1 MNAAMTEFPGAA
13 LLGVKNSITGKL
25 WQSRAGGGG
34 PALERAALALSQRLQ
49 LPPVVAQILADRGV
63 GLDDAEAYL
72 TPTLK
77 ALLPDPDRFQDM
89 TVAVG
94 RLVAAIDQGEQIA
107 VFGDYDVDGATSSA
121 LLRRYLDAVGG
132 NVRAYI
138 PDRMTE
144 GYGPNTA
151 ALLKLHQEGVSLV
164 VTVDCGI
171 TAFAPL
177 AEAQA
182 AGLDVI
188 VVDHHVAESALPA
201 ACAVVNPNRLDETEG
216 HGYLAAV
223 GVSYLLVIA
232 LNRALR
238 AAGHFH
244 TRAEPNLLQW
254 LDLVALGTVAD
265 VVPLIGLNRAFVQQ
279 GLKIIAQR
287 SNTGL
292 AALADVAGVDSRPDT
307 YHLGFILGPRVN
319 AGGRVGQADLGTRLL
334 TSNDPAQAHQL
345 ALQLDGFNKERREIE
360 AAVLEQAVAQVE
372 TLDTSGPVVIAAAE
386 NWHPGVIGIVAA
398 RLRERFDRPACV
410 IAFDGD
416 VGKGSGRSIPGAAL
430 GPAIIAAHQAG
441 LLLNGGGHAMAAGF
455 SVERDQLPEFSAFLA
470 ERIGTEIAHHPLR
483 ATLNI
488 DAVLTPNGANRDFWE
503 AMMQAG
509 PFGAGNAEPR
519 IACPAVRLVKADVVG
534 QNHVRCILSG
544 REGGR
549 LKAIAFRAMDGAL
562 GPALLS
568 AGGQPMHIAGHLRPD
583 DWQGRAGVQLI
594 IDDAAV
600 SV

>member
-1 MNAAMTEFPGAA
+1 LTLKVAPMTVI
-13 LLGVKNSITGKL
+13 LGVEKSVTGKL
-25 WQSRAGGGG
+25 WQSRAKGDT
-34 PALERAALALSQRLQ
+34 EVRDRTALALTQRLQ
-49 LPPVVAQILADRGV
+49 VPHVVAQILADRGIA
-63 GLDDAEAYL
+63 LEHAEAYL
-72 TPTLK
+72 APTLK
-77 ALLPDPDRFQDM
+77 SLLPDPDRFRDM
-89 TVAVG
+89 PAAVA
-94 RLVAAIDQGEQIA
+94 RLIAAIQGGEQIA

-121 LLRRYLDAVGG
+121 LLLRYLAAVGG
-132 NVRAYI
+132 KAEAYI
-138 PDRMTE
+138 PDRMRE
-144 GYGPNTA
+144 GYGPNQA
-151 ALLKLHQEGVSLV
+151 ALLKLHQAGVSLV

-171 TAFAPL
+171 TAFEPL
-177 AEAQA
+177 AAAHA

-188 VVDHHVAESALPA
+188 VLDHHVAEPELPA

-238 AAGHFH
+238 NAGHFNNQ
-244 TRAEPNLLQW
+244 TEPNLLQW

-287 SNTGL
+287 SNPGL

-334 TSNDPAQAHQL
+334 AGNDPEEAHRL
-345 ALQLDGFNKERREIE
+345 AVQLDGFNRDRREIE
-360 AAVLEQAVAQVE
+360 AAVLAEAIAQAE
-372 TLDTSGPVVIAAAE
+372 TIDTTGPVVVVAGD

-410 IAFDGD
+410 IAFAGD
-416 VGKGSGRSIPGAAL
+416 VGKGSGRSIPGVAL
-430 GPAIIAAHQAG
+430 GPAVIAALQAG
-441 LLLNGGGHAMAAGF
+441 LLINGGGHAMAAGF
-455 SVERDQLPEFSAFLA
+455 SLQREQLADFQAFLA
-470 ERIGTEIAHHPLR
+470 ARVGSEMANQPLT

-488 DAVLTPNGANRDFWE
+488 DAVITPHGASRDLWQ

-509 PFGAGNAEPR
+509 PFGAGNSEPR

-562 GPALLS
+562 GPALLAS
-568 AGGQPMHIAGHLRPD
+568 GGQPMHIAGHLRPD
-583 DWQGRAGVQLI
+583 DWQGREGVQLV
-594 IDDAAV
+594 IDDAAF
-600 SV
+600 SI

>member
-1 MNAAMTEFPGAA
+1 MTVI
-13 LLGVKNSITGKL
+13 LGVEKSVTGKL
-25 WQSRAGGGG
+25 WQSRAKGDT
-34 PALERAALALSQRLQ
+34 EVRDRTALALTQRLQ
-49 LPPVVAQILADRGV
+49 VPHVVAQILADRGIA
-63 GLDDAEAYL
+63 LEHAEAYL
-72 TPTLK
+72 APTLK
-77 ALLPDPDRFQDM
+77 SLLPDPDRFRDM
-89 TVAVG
+89 PAAVA
-94 RLVAAIDQGEQIA
+94 RLIAAIQGGEQIA

-121 LLRRYLDAVGG
+121 LLLRYLAAVGG
-132 NVRAYI
+132 KAEAYI
-138 PDRMTE
+138 PDRMRE
-144 GYGPNTA
+144 GYGPNQA
-151 ALLKLHQEGVSLV
+151 ALLKLHQAGVSLV

-171 TAFAPL
+171 TAFEPL
-177 AEAQA
+177 AAAHA

-188 VVDHHVAESALPA
+188 VLDHHVAGPELPA

-238 AAGHFH
+238 NAGHFNNR
-244 TRAEPNLLQW
+244 TEPNLLQW

-287 SNTGL
+287 SNPGL

-334 TSNDPAQAHQL
+334 AGNDPEEAYRL
-345 ALQLDGFNKERREIE
+345 AVQLDGFNRDRREIE
-360 AAVLEQAVAQVE
+360 ADVLAEAIAQAE
-372 TLDTSGPVVIAAAE
+372 TIDTTGPVVVVAGD

-410 IAFDGD
+410 IAFAGD
-416 VGKGSGRSIPGAAL
+416 VGKGSGRSIPGVAL
-430 GPAIIAAHQAG
+430 GPAVIAALQAG
-441 LLLNGGGHAMAAGF
+441 LLINGGGHAMAAGF
-455 SVERDQLPEFSAFLA
+455 SLQREQLADFQAFLA
-470 ERIGTEIAHHPLR
+470 ARVGSEMANQPLT

-488 DAVLTPNGANRDFWE
+488 DAVITPHGASRDLWQ

-509 PFGAGNAEPR
+509 PFGAGNSEPR

-562 GPALLS
+562 GPALLAS
-568 AGGQPMHIAGHLRPD
+568 GGQPMHIAGHLRPD
-583 DWQGRAGVQLI
+583 DWQGREGVQLV
-594 IDDAAV
+594 IDDAAF
-600 SV
+600 SI

>member
-1 MNAAMTEFPGAA
+1 MTVI
-13 LLGVKNSITGKL
+13 LGVEKSVTGKL
-25 WQSRAGGGG
+25 WQSRAKGDT
-34 PALERAALALSQRLQ
+34 EVRDRTALALTQRLQ
-49 LPPVVAQILADRGV
+49 VPHIVAQILADRGIA
-63 GLDDAEAYL
+63 LEHAEAYL
-72 TPTLK
+72 APTLK
-77 ALLPDPDRFQDM
+77 SLLPDPDRFRDM
-89 TVAVG
+89 PAAVA
-94 RLVAAIDQGEQIA
+94 RLIAAIQGGEQIA

-121 LLRRYLDAVGG
+121 LLLRYLTAVGG
-132 NVRAYI
+132 KAEVYI
-138 PDRMTE
+138 PDRMRE
-144 GYGPNTA
+144 GYGPNQA
-151 ALLKLHQEGVSLV
+151 ALLKLHQAGVSLV

-171 TAFAPL
+171 TAFEPL
-177 AEAQA
+177 AAAHA

-188 VVDHHVAESALPA
+188 VLDHHVAEPELPA

-238 AAGHFH
+238 NAGHFNNR
-244 TRAEPNLLQW
+244 TEPNLLQW

-287 SNTGL
+287 SNPGL

-319 AGGRVGQADLGTRLL
+319 AGGRVGRADLGTRLL
-334 TSNDPAQAHQL
+334 AGNDPEEAHRL
-345 ALQLDGFNKERREIE
+345 AVQLDGFNRDRREIE
-360 AAVLEQAVAQVE
+360 AAVLAEAIAQAE
-372 TLDTSGPVVIAAAE
+372 TLDTTEPVVVVAGD

-410 IAFDGD
+410 IAFAGD
-416 VGKGSGRSIPGAAL
+416 VGKGSGRSIPRVAL
-430 GPAIIAAHQAG
+430 GPAVIAALQAG
-441 LLLNGGGHAMAAGF
+441 LLINGGGHAMAAGF
-455 SVERDQLPEFSAFLA
+455 SLQREQLADFQAFLA
-470 ERIGTEIAHHPLR
+470 ARVGSEMANQPLT

-488 DAVLTPNGANRDFWE
+488 DAVITPHGASRDLWK

-509 PFGAGNAEPR
+509 PFGAGNSEPR

-562 GPALLS
+562 GPALLAS
-568 AGGQPMHIAGHLRPD
+568 GGQPMHIAGHLRPD
-583 DWQGRAGVQLI
+583 DWQGREGVQLV
-594 IDDAAV
+594 IDDAAF
-600 SV
+600 SI